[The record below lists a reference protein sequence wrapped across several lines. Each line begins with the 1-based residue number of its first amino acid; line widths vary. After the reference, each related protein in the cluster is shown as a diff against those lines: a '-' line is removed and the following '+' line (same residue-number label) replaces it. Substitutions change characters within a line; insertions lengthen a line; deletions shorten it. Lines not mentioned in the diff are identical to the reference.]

1 MEHPLTLALAPALPA
16 DRGGGPAPDAKPSSK
31 LRAPE
36 RWTEFAHLRFT
47 GRDPYKPRINKAR
60 TAELIETLGLNGP
73 KVHGVYP
80 RVADIDFAALPSR
93 FVLKPTELSGKRGV
107 MLLRRLNP
115 RRSLAQRV
123 LGRLGLA
130 SPAPEPAAYHDAML
144 DRRLTAAEIVAE
156 QDEWGRLFAE
166 KRHKPLEFIVEDEIR
181 SEWSRESRP
190 REYKV
195 YAFAGELA
203 LIVQYSREVS
213 PPRVCFFDGEFR
225 PIHDSDGKVIRGPT
239 IRRGKHIRPKC
250 AAGILDAAR
259 RISLALE
266 TPFVRV
272 DFYAARG
279 GAVLGELT
287 VVTGGP
293 YRGASYGFSDAFDL
307 EMGRRWTEALN
318 RVGQP
323 MPLYDERW
331 TDERRRTSGLP
342 VKLKHAPRDEG
353 AEDAADPA

>member
-1 MEHPLTLALAPALPA
+1 MEHPLTLAPALPA
-16 DRGGGPAPDAKPSSK
+16 DRGGGAAPDVKPASK

-73 KVHGVYP
+73 KVHGVYA
-80 RVADIDFAALPSR
+80 RAADIDFAALPNR

-107 MLLRRLNP
+107 MLLRRLHP
-115 RRSLAQRV
+115 RRSLA
-123 LGRLGLA
+123 GLLRRFSR
-130 SPAPEPAAYHDAML
+130 SPAPEPAYYDSML
-144 DRRLTAAEIVAE
+144 NRRLTVAEIIAE

-181 SEWSRESRP
+181 SEWSSESRP

-203 LIVQYSREVS
+203 LIVQYSRAVS

-225 PIHDSDGKVIRGPT
+225 PIHDRDGKVIRGPT
-239 IRRGKHIRPKC
+239 IRRGRHIRPKC
-250 AAGILDAAR
+250 AAQILDAAR

-307 EMGRRWTEALN
+307 EMGRRWTEALA

-331 TDERRRTSGLP
+331 TEERRRTSGLP
-342 VKLKHAPRDEG
+342 VKLKRAPGNEG
-353 AEDAADPA
+353 AKDAADPA